1 MKMLRLSFAL
11 APLALS
17 ALVACASP
25 PQAAPVPATPAASVA
40 PATPPVAP
48 LGTREQ
54 IADRAVACAAQSPF
68 FGKGVGGSPLRGAKE
83 AQVEPQKSNANLWV
97 VHLPETTATTVPS
110 GLDLYVNGRDG
121 ACSMAPMD

>member
-11 APLALS
+11 APLALTT
-17 ALVACASP
+17 LVACASP
-25 PQAAPVPATPAASVA
+25 PQAAPVPPTPAAS
-40 PATPPVAP
+40 ATRSGAP
-48 LGTREQ
+48 LSTREQ
-54 IADRAVACAAQSPF
+54 IVDRAATCAAQSPF
-68 FGKGVGGSPLRGAKE
+68 FGKGVGGSPLRSAKE
-83 AQVEPQKSNANLWV
+83 AQVEPQKSDANLWV

>member
-1 MKMLRLSFAL
+1 
-11 APLALS
+11 
-17 ALVACASP
+17 
-25 PQAAPVPATPAASVA
+25 
-40 PATPPVAP
+40 VAP

-83 AQVEPQKSNANLWV
+83 AQVEPQKSDANLWV
-97 VHLPETTATTVPS
+97 VHLPETTATTRPS